1 MMKRVL
7 RKLGA
12 LFLSVSM
19 LASLAVNAAAV
30 DAGANLP
37 EEVSYAVSAN
47 AYSGSIGL
55 EFGDD
60 YADWIDAINGVEVNG
75 EKYNDG
81 NDSFFPAKP
90 YWRAGVSLSGVYSS
104 YAGIELSGVEDSPA
118 TVVISAAGYS
128 NLTVELTAGG
138 NDGYTAKIK
147 DSGDGGED
155 GEDSGP
161 AGEKEVPPTNFTA
174 GSNLGSDF
182 RLTFSSS
189 DAAWLNSITN
199 VSVGGKEW
207 TRTDYS
213 TSVWNNETYYIYAGE
228 YDSYYVLIGEDFPE
242 NPAICVISADGYSDL
257 TLKLNK
263 ENYTA
268 EVVDG
273 ATEPEEVYSIT
284 VEDAENG
291 AVAVSSQEATAGAAI
306 TVTVQTSSGYEL
318 DALTVRQDD
327 DTTVSTEKT
336 GDGYTFV
343 MPAGNVTVSA
353 AFRASQ
359 SSGESNPPTTVTAKY
374 NYSSIFTST
383 VYLDF
388 GQDTD
393 PQTWLKKITQVS
405 VDGEIYERETSL
417 SMESKAWTVGTDI
430 NSETMPTVLQITEDF
445 TAPTTVVISAE
456 GYKDLVVHLTKTGS
470 GSDAQYAAEI
480 ENGGSTEPDPEPGT
494 EISLSQIKIADDAGI
509 MHAYHWYFTFEDA
522 SGYIAAITSVSV
534 NGVPWEVKDIEPSAG
549 GTYYADVENN
559 RLVFAINN
567 FSSSG
572 PDTLKSGDVITIAA
586 EGYEALEFKFVLDQN
601 GENPSVEEN
610 DGQGDHYELHV
621 KLVGSF
627 EAAIVGQ
634 EDYDGVSG
642 ATGGSSTN
650 KNSDV
655 TVYGA
660 LVEKG
665 TEPGQ
670 DDWDELDHY
679 SSDINIDG
687 SKCFVSIVPDVANGT
702 PESSESGMEGV
713 YMTISSALT
722 LSGTPKDPGSYL
734 ISITVA
740 DNQGHTAT
748 SNALP
753 FRIYTGEEALAERL
767 QLENLKQ
774 TQDGRYMWDI
784 MEPWAIK
791 NFGSNVAG
799 EENSVRVPAAVKAWY
814 GSHTSGTYGYLGYDI
829 PWDDVLA
836 DKIPQTLYIPSGCD
850 LTFVNMEILSS
861 VRIVVENGGK
871 LTLQDSVVQGII
883 EVEDGGTFSMNYNG
897 YGGQGEFLV
906 GSSLC
911 GQLRLEDGAI
921 LENAAIYSHINY
933 LANGNL
939 ADRTSNEPVV
949 VAAGDVTVQGQ
960 VFIQGD
966 EAGDNKIG
974 QTGLRVR
981 NGTLKVEDGAVLVVY
996 GGDAKVQLYPTS
1008 GTAVQLDNGTITGDG
1023 KVVAVAG
1030 QAFWG
1035 DGGTAVS
1042 GTGTISTNQAF
1053 LQGATASTSNNA
1065 EAGKAVSG
1073 NISVTSPSRHV
1084 EDGTVIETLEP
1095 DPLEAL
1101 YWKSGIDP
1109 APPLDK
1115 FTTAAVLT
1123 YNVALDGSIADGIV
1137 TVGTSAAAE
1146 GDKVLVQPGKGYE
1159 LSAVTAKTSSGV
1171 PIEVTVIGGV
1181 HTFIMPAA
1189 DVGVSADYAAIR
1201 YGITYHLNGGV
1212 NASQN
1217 PATYTVEDKVV
1228 LQAPTKTG
1236 TSFLGWTYEG
1246 VTEPVREVV
1255 IPAGSTGNKSFT
1267 AHWENETAPT
1277 LSIEASATS
1286 LRGGGTVTLTVSGA
1300 AGDLSVKQTD
1310 DQGSAEKTLLA
1321 GADGTYSASLPNQ
1334 TATYTF
1340 TATAENGTAQC
1351 TVSVTRKSG
1360 GGSSGGGSSSGGSS
1374 TTTTTEK
1381 NDDGSTT
1388 TTVTNK
1394 NTGTVTE
1401 TTKYEDGSTLVVKS
1415 EKDGTVTTTENRAD
1429 GVKIRVV
1436 DEPGEDVKVTV
1447 TVPQNVDETI
1457 VTVPVDVDYGMV
1469 AVDADTGEIISLSV
1483 PTEDGMLVQVDK
1495 TTDLLI
1501 VDNAKEFEDTD
1512 GHWAE
1517 DAIDYA
1523 SAHELFAGTTEDTF
1537 APDNTMTRAML
1548 VTVLARFDGQD
1559 TTGGNVWYES
1569 AMAWAK
1575 ENGISDGSNPNGQ
1588 ITLEQLA
1595 TMLYRYAVQEGYDV
1609 GQDDAEIQEFADY
1622 GDISEYAR
1630 EAMAWAVDTRL
1641 INGTSDTTLS
1651 SKGNATR
1658 AQVATILMRMCE
1670 NIVE

>member
-1 MMKRVL
+1 MKRVL

-30 DAGANLP
+30 DADANLP

-55 EFGDD
+55 EFGDN

-81 NDSFFPAKP
+81 NDSFFPAEP
-90 YWRAGVSLSGVYSS
+90 YWRAGASLSGVYSS
-104 YAGIELSGVEDSPA
+104 YAGIELSGVEDSSA
-118 TVVISAAGYS
+118 TVVISAAGYPD
-128 NLTVELTAGG
+128 LTVELTADGS
-138 NDGYTAKIK
+138 DGYTAKIK
-147 DSGDGGED
+147 ESGDSGEGG
-155 GEDSGP
+155 GDSGP
-161 AGEKEVPPTNFTA
+161 AGEKEVPPTDFTA
-174 GSNLGSDF
+174 SSNLGSDF

-199 VSVGGKEW
+199 VSVGGKDW
-207 TRTDYS
+207 TRADYS
-213 TSVWNNETYYIYAGE
+213 TSVWNNETYYVCGGE

-242 NPAICVISADGYSDL
+242 NPAICIISADGYSDL

-263 ENYTA
+263 EDYTA
-268 EVVDG
+268 EVVNGTTD
-273 ATEPEEVYSIT
+273 PEEVYSIV

-291 AVAVSSQEATAGAAI
+291 TVTTSSETAKEGESI
-306 TVTVQTSSGYEL
+306 TVTVQPDGGYEL
-318 DALTVRQDD
+318 DALTVTQDD
-327 DTTVSTEKT
+327 DTAVSTEKT
-336 GDGYTFV
+336 EAGYTFV
-343 MPAGNVTVSA
+343 MPAGDVTVSA
-353 AFRASQ
+353 VFRAAE
-359 SSGESNPPTTVTAKY
+359 SSGDLFPPTMVTAKY

-388 GQDTD
+388 GQDADT
-393 PQTWLKKITQVS
+393 QTWLNKIARVS
-405 VDGEIYERETSL
+405 VDGEVYEQKPSL
-417 SMESKAWTVGTDI
+417 SMESNAWNVGRDI
-430 NSETMPTVLQITEDF
+430 NSAATPTVLQITEDF
-445 TAPTTVVISAE
+445 TAPTTIVISAE
-456 GYKDLVVHLTKTGS
+456 GYKDLAVHLTKTGS

-509 MHAYHWYFTFEDA
+509 MPAYHWYFTFEDA

-572 PDTLKSGDVITIAA
+572 PDTLKSGDVIAIAA
-586 EGYEALEFKFVLDQN
+586 EGYETLEFKFVLDQN

-642 ATGGSSTN
+642 ATGGASAN
-650 KNSDV
+650 QNSNV

-660 LVEKG
+660 LVERG
-665 TEPGQ
+665 TEPGE
-670 DDWDELDHY
+670 DDWNELDHY

-734 ISITVA
+734 ISITVT
-740 DNQGHTAT
+740 DDQGRTAT

-753 FRIYTGEEALAERL
+753 FRIYTGEETLAEQLR
-767 QLENLKQ
+767 LENLKQ
-774 TQDGRYMWDI
+774 TQDGKYIWDI

-799 EENSVRVPAAVKAWY
+799 EENSVRVPHEVKAWY
-814 GSHTSGTYGYLGYDI
+814 GSHTSSTYGYLGYDI

-883 EVEDGGTFSMNYNG
+883 EVEDGGAFSMNYNG
-897 YGGQGEFLV
+897 YGGQGEFSV

-933 LANGNL
+933 LANGDL

-949 VAAGDVTVQGQ
+949 VATGDVTVRGQ

-966 EAGDNKIG
+966 EAGDNKIA
-974 QTGLRVR
+974 QAGLRVQ
-981 NGTLKVEDGAVLVVY
+981 NGTLTVEDGAVLVVY
-996 GGDAKVQLYPTS
+996 GGDATVQLFPTS
-1008 GTAVQLDNGTITGDG
+1008 GTAIQLESGIITGDG

-1030 QAFWG
+1030 KAFWG
-1035 DGGTAVS
+1035 SGGIAVS
-1042 GTGTISTNQAF
+1042 GTGTISTAEAF
-1053 LQGATASTSNNA
+1053 LQGATAHSTWSDA

-1084 EDGTVIETLEP
+1084 ANGTVIGTLEP
-1095 DPLEAL
+1095 DPLEGL
-1101 YWKSGIDP
+1101 YWKSGIDST
-1109 APPLDK
+1109 PPLNK
-1115 FTTAAVLT
+1115 FTTSKVPT
-1123 YNVALDGSIADGIV
+1123 YDIALDSSIADGII

-1159 LSAVTAKTSSGV
+1159 LSQ
-1171 PIEVTVIGGV
+1171 VTVKATSGTLVEVEESNGV
-1181 HTFIMPAA
+1181 YTFIMPATA
-1189 DVGVSADYAAIR
+1189 VTVSADYAAIR

-1236 TSFLGWTYEG
+1236 TAFLGWTYEG
-1246 VTEPVREVV
+1246 VTEPVTEVV

-1267 AHWENETAPT
+1267 AHWENEAAPT
-1277 LSIEASATS
+1277 LSITASATS
-1286 LRGGGTVTLTVSGA
+1286 LRGGGTVTLTVDNA
-1300 AGDLSVKQTD
+1300 DGDVSVKQTD
-1310 DQGSAEKTLLA
+1310 NQGSAEKVLTA

-1351 TVSVTRKSG
+1351 TVSVTRKSS

-1415 EKDGTVTTTENRAD
+1415 EKDGTVTTTEIRAD
-1429 GVKIRVV
+1429 NVQVRTV
-1436 DEPGEDVKVTV
+1436 DEPGKDVEVTV
-1447 TVPQNVDETI
+1447 TVPQDVDETV

-1483 PTEDGMLVQVDK
+1483 PTEDGMLVQVDETK
-1495 TTDLLI
+1495 DLLI
-1501 VDNAKEFEDTD
+1501 VDNAKEFKDTD

-1517 DAIDYA
+1517 DAIDFA
-1523 SAHELFAGTTEDTF
+1523 SAHEFFAGTTEDTF

-1559 TTGGNVWYES
+1559 TTGGSVWYEA
-1569 AMAWAK
+1569 AMTWAK
-1575 ENGISDGSNPNGQ
+1575 ENGISDGSNPNSQ
-1588 ITLEQLA
+1588 ITREQLA
-1595 TMLYRYAVQEGYDV
+1595 AMLYRYAAQEGYNV
-1609 GQDDAEIQEFADY
+1609 EQDDAEIQKFADY

-1630 EAMAWAVDTRL
+1630 EAMAWAVNTGI
-1641 INGTSDTTLS
+1641 INGTSDATLS
-1651 SKGNATR
+1651 PKGNATR
-1658 AQVATILMRMCE
+1658 AQVATILMRLCE
-1670 NIVE
+1670 NFVE